1 MNREEDDL
9 VGTIIEALQEDQLNS
24 KMVVD
29 DQEEDVLWCLLNK
42 LDLEPIEEDR
52 ILKMKVC

>member
-1 MNREEDDL
+1 VNREEDDL